1 MASKNAQREQ
11 AKKLTKRKD
20 KRNNIQKI
28 GWKIIGRDNKIR
40 KRQNINS
47 L

>member
-1 MASKNAQREQ
+1 MASTNAQREQ
-11 AKKLTKRKD
+11 RKKIMNRKD
-20 KRNNIQKI
+20 KWNNIQKI
-28 GWKIIGRDNKIR
+28 GWKIIGKDNKIR